1 MSYGEF
7 FITFVTNPQVLFVW
21 KSGGVMLF
29 DFWNLL
35 MARMV
40 DSSRQAIS
48 NALVKVSGFII
59 LNMDLISTF
68 YPLVNTDM

>member
-21 KSGGVMLF
+21 KSVGVMLF